1 MDFVFKRSYRGEI
14 KLAIYDWAGTTL
26 DYGCYAPAVV
36 FIEVYKL
43 RGVEITMEQAR
54 APMGLMKKD
63 HIRAISKIDEVAAL
77 WEKVH
82 GRRCTEEDVADM
94 FEKDFKR
101 LQVAC
106 IADYSQLIPGT
117 LETMGEM
124 KRRGIKTGST
134 SGYFTEAMEI
144 NHREAKKQGYCPDA
158 NFCASDVPAG
168 RPEPW
173 MVLGNMQAT
182 RTFPPE
188 AVVKIDDTQ
197 PGIGEGL
204 NAGVW
209 TIGLSKT
216 GNEVGLTAAEIDA
229 LRPDVRERKLARAD
243 MNLRQAGAHFVVE
256 SIALVPPV
264 IDEIN
269 ERMKAGERP

>member
-1 MDFVFKRSYRGEI
+1 MNFVFKRSYRGPV
-14 KLAIYDWAGTTL
+14 KLAIFDWAGTTM

-36 FIEVYKL
+36 FIEVFKL
-43 RGVEITMEQAR
+43 RKVEITMEQAR

-77 WEKVH
+77 WKKVH
-82 GRRCTEEDVADM
+82 GKDCTEDDVADM

-101 LQVAC
+101 LQIAC
-106 IADYSQLIPGT
+106 IADYSKLIPGT
-117 LETMGEM
+117 LETMAEM
-124 KRRGIKTGST
+124 KKRDIKIGSS

-144 NHREAKKQGYCPDA
+144 NHREAKKQGYCPDS

-173 MVLGNMQAT
+173 MVIGNMQAT
-182 RTFPPE
+182 RIFPPE
-188 AVVKIDDTQ
+188 AVVKIDDTT

-204 NAGVW
+204 NAGTW
-209 TIGLSKT
+209 TVGLSKT

-229 LRPDVRERKLARAD
+229 LSPDVRQRKLARAD
-243 MNLRQAGAHFVVE
+243 MNLRQAGAHFVIE
-256 SIALVPPV
+256 S
-264 IDEIN
+264 
-269 ERMKAGERP
+269 